1 MLQLLAAERA
11 RLLAARSAGAYTS
24 RTLTSAQRSMD
35 LMEATLQQIP
45 DLAEPG

>member
-1 MLQLLAAERA
+1 MWAGTLSFDYSELLCTWSHGPEWRA
-11 RLLAARSAGAYTS
+11 
-24 RTLTSAQRSMD
+24 